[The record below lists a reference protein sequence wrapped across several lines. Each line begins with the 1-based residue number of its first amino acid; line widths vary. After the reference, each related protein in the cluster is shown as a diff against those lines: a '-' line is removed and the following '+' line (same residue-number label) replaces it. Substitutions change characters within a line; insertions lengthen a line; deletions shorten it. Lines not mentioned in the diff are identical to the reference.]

1 MRGRST
7 RGGRRLR
14 AAIVALALMAGCSDG
29 DGGSSGAGN
38 GGKADPAARAAA
50 TVRAVQPALCAGD
63 TVVSATTADTATP
76 VTIDEIQAYI
86 LTHPAAEP
94 EGFQSHAIVVDEG
107 LGSFRIS
114 APPEFSAFWRA
125 GTSSD
130 ELEELG
136 FERDEVWMNHW
147 KDNIDS
153 GEINTRAISVDTQRT
168 DQVVAILI
176 TMTGAGSETGDSL
189 ATDVAEGYAD
199 GGALLGESC
208 GVRANGVDG
217 AYVEHTVPKDFLD
230 SEVDRTQLQFLIP
243 DPGNDALWGVTCD
256 VPLELAS
263 DVKQLCPDIA
273 GTFEP
278 LPAIRS

>member
-14 AAIVALALMAGCSDG
+14 AAMVALVLMAGCSG
-29 DGGSSGAGN
+29 GGGGSGGAGN
-38 GGKADPAARAAA
+38 GGGGGSRARA
-50 TVRAVQPALCAGD
+50 TVGVAQPALCAGD
-63 TVVSATTADTATP
+63 TVISETEADTATP
-76 VTIDEIQAYI
+76 ATVVEIQAYI
-86 LTHPAAEP
+86 MTHPAAKP
-94 EGFQSHAIVVDEG
+94 EGFRSQTIVVDEG

-114 APPEFSAFWRA
+114 APPGFSPFWRA
-125 GTSSD
+125 GTPSD

-136 FERDEVWMNHW
+136 YDRDEVWMNHW
-147 KDNIDS
+147 KDRIDS
-153 GEINTRAISVDTQRT
+153 GEINTRAISVDMERT

-176 TMTGAGSETGDSL
+176 TLTGAGSETGDSL
-189 ATDVAEGYAD
+189 ATDFAEGYAD
-199 GGALLGESC
+199 GGALMGESC
-208 GVRANGVDG
+208 GVRANGAEG

-243 DPGNDALWGVTCD
+243 DAGNDALWGVTCD

-263 DVKQLCPDIA
+263 EVKQLCADIA